1 MRTPSI
7 SRTVVNN
14 LLRVKTSITPG
25 NYQLPRDL
33 GRDFHS
39 KGHEGS
45 SWDKLGFS
53 GLSACTPP
61 GACMREPQPTRAGG
75 PSGRTDRSRS
85 SAQPGA
91 AASTD
96 CSQPASG
103 NYRLPGRRALRD
115 TLVKDER
122 KEWLQRFPEP
132 RCSPPESSTEHVTL
146 HSGSKSVIG
155 RKMYQEHMQCRL
167 KSTTDVR

>member
-1 MRTPSI
+1 MFSSGPPWEAFDRSEASVPLMRTPSI

-14 LLRVKTSITPG
+14 SLRVKTSITPG

-103 NYRLPGRRALRD
+103 VTGSQAGERSGTRLLKMSAKSGCSAFRNRGAPHPRAAPSMLRC
-115 TLVKDER
+115 TQAVKA
-122 KEWLQRFPEP
+122 
-132 RCSPPESSTEHVTL
+132 
-146 HSGSKSVIG
+146 
-155 RKMYQEHMQCRL
+155 
-167 KSTTDVR
+167 